1 MVLLP
6 SHFSTFDLSR
16 LLVAVATSGVVIFHK
31 ARVANRFRYDTQA
44 GSQDAIRAYN
54 R

>member
-1 MVLLP
+1 MHSAP
-6 SHFSTFDLSR
+6 STSR
-16 LLVAVATSGVVIFHK
+16 CRSEATSGVVIVRN
-31 ARVANRFRYDTQA
+31 ARGANVFCYDTQA